1 MRSIYL
7 EGEEDNIRIH
17 LGSDASLVA
26 EIQSIGHARD
36 WLVSE
41 AEMTGE
47 EVLNFFAERPIGP
60 FGRTLDL
67 TDDVVKDHHYILTAF
82 DD

>member
-1 MRSIYL
+1 MRDIYL
-7 EGEEDNIRIH
+7 EGVEDNIRIH

-26 EIQSIGHARD
+26 DIQSIGHARD

-47 EVLNFFAERPIGP
+47 EVLNFFAERSRHPYNRPI
-60 FGRTLDL
+60 DL